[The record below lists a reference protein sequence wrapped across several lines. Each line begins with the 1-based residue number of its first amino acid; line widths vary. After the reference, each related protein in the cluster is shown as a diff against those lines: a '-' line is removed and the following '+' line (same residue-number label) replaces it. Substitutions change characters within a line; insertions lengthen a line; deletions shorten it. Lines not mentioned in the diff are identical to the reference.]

1 MILSPFPAQQLDIS
15 IDFHCQYLCCKYLA
29 RTSDEAELKQS
40 MQCKWE
46 VEKEREAEKKG
57 VKESATRE
65 TVLNAY

>member
-15 IDFHCQYLCCKYLA
+15 IDFHCQYLCSKYLA

-40 MQCKWE
+40 MQRQWE
-46 VEKEREAEKKG
+46 QVEKEREAEEKG

-65 TVLNAY
+65 TV